1 MSHDTIELQGFAGG
15 NEIEVPCDK
24 IDAELDAIWRGIAKR
39 SRIAVHRAC
48 LLNVVIHAGDG
59 PSEIVARFLATSLTE
74 RIPARVILIRA
85 RPDEP
90 GDGPPRA
97 FVSASR
103 VASAEIGDVSRSSVA
118 GEIVLLDARGSQ
130 LDRVP
135 AVVRATLE
143 PDLATTLWWT
153 GPVPRP
159 RAYVAE
165 LRDLAD
171 RVVIDTEDLPDDVD
185 ASHLLPAAG
194 DVTRAAPW
202 PVEGALGVASAGGAP
217 TAAGANTR
225 STPRGKLA
233 DLAWPRLAPWRT
245 ALARA
250 FDEPSHREFLRAID
264 TVRIGVGAPR
274 GKVPAASAAPLL
286 AGWLATA
293 LRWRPCVRSGDREVC
308 FPSPDALH
316 DAHVTIEPRD
326 GEWRGVVD
334 VELAAP
340 GPNGTRNRLVVRR
353 TSQGTV
359 ECEVPAGFRPVRP
372 APFRDVDPVD
382 VLAAAL
388 LEIHADPVAPE
399 AIRRGAEL
407 AAALC
412 AG

>member
-1 MSHDTIELQGFAGG
+1 MSHDTLDLQGFAGG
-15 NEIEVPCDK
+15 SEIEVPADR

-48 LLNVVIHAGDG
+48 LLNVLVHAGDG

-74 RIPARVILIRA
+74 RLPARVILIRA

-103 VASAEIGDVSRSSVA
+103 SAAAAGDAARSNVA
-118 GEIVLLDARGSQ
+118 GEIVVLDARGGQ

-159 RAYVAE
+159 RAYVTE
-165 LRDLAD
+165 LRELAD
-171 RVVIDTEDLPDDVD
+171 RVVIDTEDIPDDVD
-185 ASHLLPAAG
+185 ASHLLPPATG
-194 DVTRAAPW
+194 NSRA
-202 PVEGALGVASAGGAP
+202 
-217 TAAGANTR
+217 
-225 STPRGKLA
+225 KLA

-250 FDEPSHREFLRAID
+250 FDDPSHRAFLGAID

-308 FPSPDALH
+308 FPSPDARH

-334 VELAAP
+334 VELEAP
-340 GPNGTRNRLVVRR
+340 GPDGTRRRLFVRR
-353 TSQGTV
+353 TPQGTV

-412 AG
+412 DG